1 MRVLAES
8 SKDLRHEFKIEIPSQ
23 EIESQVE
30 QSLVEYGKTAKIPGF
45 RPGKIPMHVLK
56 QRFEADVR
64 SDAIS
69 KAVRKSMVDLLTEKS
84 LQPATN
90 PKIEV
95 VEGKEGQDLTYTL
108 ELEVLPE
115 ITLKDFDAI
124 KVTNLVV
131 KLTDKDID
139 EHLTKLIAAQ
149 KRTSAVE
156 KPRKSKE
163 GDTVV
168 IDAVASH
175 PEFDA
180 SEQGFEAFSL
190 LLGQNHLEAF
200 DKALIGKQAGD
211 VVDIDF
217 TLPENFPNK
226 PFAGKTL
233 SYKTS

>member
-139 EHLTKLIAAQ
+139 EHLTK
-149 KRTSAVE
+149 
-156 KPRKSKE
+156 
-163 GDTVV
+163 
-168 IDAVASH
+168 
-175 PEFDA
+175 
-180 SEQGFEAFSL
+180 
-190 LLGQNHLEAF
+190 
-200 DKALIGKQAGD
+200 
-211 VVDIDF
+211 
-217 TLPENFPNK
+217 
-226 PFAGKTL
+226 
-233 SYKTS
+233 